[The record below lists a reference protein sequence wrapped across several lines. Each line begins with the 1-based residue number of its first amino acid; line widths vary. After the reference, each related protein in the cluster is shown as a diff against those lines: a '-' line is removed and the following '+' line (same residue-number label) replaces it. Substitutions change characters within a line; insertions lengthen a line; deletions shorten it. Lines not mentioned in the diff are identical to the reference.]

1 MKWKRKQLLI
11 DRPVQLRLV
20 RRQILHWLTF
30 IATAVVLL
38 PMFRAVVLV
47 DATTPIDERFRQAG
61 VDAAILFVV
70 FIALL
75 PYFIYNTIQT
85 SNRFAGPIYRLR
97 CLFRGAAEGESLKT
111 LRLRDE
117 DFWHDMADDYNRMVE
132 HLVNSDDAGKSDE
145 ADLEETIGL

>member
-47 DATTPIDERFRQAG
+47 DATATINERFRQAA
-61 VDAAILFVV
+61 VDAAYLTEHI
-70 FIALL
+70 IALL
-75 PYFIYNTIQT
+75 
-85 SNRFAGPIYRLR
+85 R
-97 CLFRGAAEGESLKT
+97 
-111 LRLRDE
+111 
-117 DFWHDMADDYNRMVE
+117 
-132 HLVNSDDAGKSDE
+132 
-145 ADLEETIGL
+145 